1 MYIKWE
7 KVGNEGIRIFS
18 KKVRNKKMLIPVLK
32 QSLVRDK
39 SANTL
44 C

>member
-7 KVGNEGIRIFS
+7 KVGNLLINNF
-18 KKVRNKKMLIPVLK
+18 MLIPVLEH
-32 QSLVRDK
+32 SSVRDK
-39 SANTL
+39 SANINI